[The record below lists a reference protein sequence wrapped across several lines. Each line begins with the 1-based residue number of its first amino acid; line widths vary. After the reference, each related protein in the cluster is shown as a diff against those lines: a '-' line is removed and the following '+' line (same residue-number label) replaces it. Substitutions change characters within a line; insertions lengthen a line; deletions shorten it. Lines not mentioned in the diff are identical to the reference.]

1 MKKTLLTLLALVP
14 LMLWAEEETPRTL
27 AKLNEATVY
36 PSGATLTLT
45 ATANV
50 TQGSNDIVIE
60 GLSPFIDLNSLKI
73 SASNG
78 VVIASSEF
86 STDYLKASVEAKDLA
101 VLRDSLK
108 HYQNKQKALDRDLK
122 VQQQLL
128 SLLVSGTSNNMT
140 SKEKATATTEI
151 SSNMELYRTK
161 APGILTAIA
170 NVEQAIKDN
179 NERITALTKQ
189 IQQDE
194 RKVGQKRSGIVTL
207 AMTSPM
213 ATKTTFTI
221 QYFTDY
227 ANWTPCY
234 DINIADMKGD
244 VAINAKAKVSQQ
256 TGLDWEHVRL
266 TLSNATPN
274 RNVKA
279 PVLNAWMLDYYRA
292 RAYGQPGASNT
303 IAYSKAAP
311 IAEEMAGVAYEDAD
325 VDYAVKIRGVSSVN
339 ASTTPLYVVNGQVFD
354 GDISTLDPNMIAST
368 TVLKD
373 ATATSLYGSRGAN
386 GVVVITLKTMDDY
399 VEMKETEM
407 NVTYDIS
414 LPYTIPGNGKQQTI
428 DLKRHNVK
436 ADYYF
441 YTAPRLDN
449 QVYRM
454 AKISD
459 WERLNLLDGEATINY
474 QGTFLGSTYLSTKS
488 SVEKEINLSLT
499 QEKQITVKREI
510 NPTLSSTK
518 TTGNTTTAVRSYTIK
533 VKNNR
538 STAATVMVK
547 DQYPVSV
554 RKEIEVKVL
563 TLTPAPTTNVENTG
577 IVTWQTTLA
586 PGETKEFVITYSA
599 KYPKEHSVDL
609 GY

>member
-1 MKKTLLTLLALVP
+1 MKKMMFALVVAAMLP
-14 LMLWAEEETPRTL
+14 AMLWAESETPRTL

-36 PSGATLTLT
+36 PQGATLTLT
-45 ATANV
+45 ATCHV
-50 TQGSNDIVIE
+50 KQGSNEIVIE
-60 GLSPFIDLNSLKI
+60 GLSPQIDRNSLKV

-101 VLRDSLK
+101 VLKDSLK
-108 HYQNKQKALDRDLK
+108 FYENKLK
-122 VQQQLL
+122 QTERELTVQRQMLTLL
-128 SLLVSGTSNNMT
+128 TNGTTNNMT
-140 SKEKATATTEI
+140 SKEKANATADI

-170 NVEQAIKDN
+170 NAEELQKVTK
-179 NERITALTKQ
+179 ERITSLKNQ
-189 IQQDE
+189 ISQDE
-194 RKVGQKRSGIVTL
+194 RKVGAKRSGILTL
-207 AMTSPM
+207 AMTSSM
-213 ATKTTFTI
+213 ATNTTFTV
-221 QYFTDY
+221 QYFTDF

-234 DINIADMKGD
+234 DINVRD
-244 VAINAKAKVSQQ
+244 VKSDIAINAKAKVSQQ
-256 TGLDWEHVRL
+256 TGLDWENVRL

-279 PVLNAWMLDYYRA
+279 PVLSAWMLDYYRA
-292 RAYGQPGASNT
+292 RTYGQPGASNT
-303 IAYSKAAP
+303 IAYYSKAAP
-311 IAEEMAGVAYEDAD
+311 VAAEMAGVQVEEDA
-325 VDYAVKIRGVSSVN
+325 VTIRGVSSVN

-354 GDISTLDPNMIAST
+354 GDISTIDPNMIAST

-373 ATATSLYGSRGAN
+373 ATATSLYGARGAN
-386 GVVVITLKTMDDY
+386 GVVVITLKTMDDF
-399 VEMKETEM
+399 VEMNETEM
-407 NVTYDIS
+407 DVNYAIS
-414 LPYTIPGNGKQQTI
+414 LPYSIPGNGKQQTI
-428 DLKRHNVK
+428 DLKRHSVK
-436 ADYYF
+436 ADFYY
-441 YTAPRLDN
+441 YTAPKMDA
-449 QVYRM
+449 QVYLM
-454 AKISD
+454 AKLND
-459 WERLNLLDGEATINY
+459 WERLGLLDGEATINY
-474 QGTFLGSTYLSTKS
+474 QGTFLGTTYLSTK

-599 KYPKEHSVDL
+599 KYPKERHVEL
-609 GY
+609 